1 MLAPEATPP
10 TSKPNKRKMTE
21 PKHYR
26 QAFKDLEKAENL
38 AEELNRLALL
48 LGVSPDGLNTPNAQ
62 RAISKAVVEL
72 VEAKQQA
79 KDNGYSSLAVAL
91 KALGQKTPDLQ
102 LPLWAQFAPAHWTK
116 EASVETIYYWKNGR
130 RVEAPKRNPAVT
142 AVQAQKQLDGIKK
155 RIKLVLDELEGHP
168 DERENVKEALMTL
181 SYDDFSNRL
190 FSFLRCDEEGDDEV
204 VMENTVSHPDPELEA
219 KLEELRAS
227 SQELGEEF
235 DEEATRALL
244 TKT

>member
-1 MLAPEATPP
+1 
-10 TSKPNKRKMTE
+10 MTA

-62 RAISKAVVEL
+62 RAVSKAVGEL
-72 VEAKQQA
+72 VEARQQA

-102 LPLWAQFAPAHWTK
+102 LPEWAQFAPAHWINETTLETVEHWRKTK
-116 EASVETIYYWKNGR
+116 LYK
-130 RVEAPKRNPAVT
+130 KKAVT
-142 AVQAQKQLDGIKK
+142 PVQAQKQLDGIKK
-155 RIKLVLDELEGHP
+155 WIKLVLDELEGRP
-168 DERENVKEALMTL
+168 DQQENVKVAFMTL
-181 SYDDFSNRL
+181 SYEDFFDRL
-190 FSFLRCDEEGDDEV
+190 LSFLRGDPDEEDEEEAT
-204 VMENTVSHPDPELEA
+204 ENTVSQANPELEA
-219 KLEELRAS
+219 KLEELRTT

>member
-1 MLAPEATPP
+1 
-10 TSKPNKRKMTE
+10 MTE

-62 RAISKAVVEL
+62 RAVTKAVVEL
-72 VEAKQQA
+72 VEARQQA

-91 KALGQKTPDLQ
+91 KALGQKTPEPE
-102 LPLWAQFAPAHWTK
+102 LPEWARFAPAHWVVKTGVQHVEHWKHGNIVKTHYKVK
-116 EASVETIYYWKNGR
+116 E
-130 RVEAPKRNPAVT
+130 VT
-142 AVQAQKQLDGIKK
+142 AIQAQRQLDRLKPYLSEVLE
-155 RIKLVLDELEGHP
+155 KLDWEPAEV
-168 DERENVKEALMTL
+168 ENVKEAFLTQSHREFEDSL
-181 SYDDFSNRL
+181 LN
-190 FSFLRCDEEGDDEV
+190 FLRGDTSEDQVEE
-204 VMENTVSHPDPELEA
+204 TSQTDPEMEA
-219 KLEELRAS
+219 NLEELRTT
-227 SQELGEEF
+227 SQELGEKF